1 MMLDFLSGM
10 ATMGFLAAGLFFFRF
25 WSRTRDAIFVCFSVS
40 FGLLA
45 IGQALGTLAE
55 LPGDDRAWIYLLR
68 LAAFTLL
75 IVGIVTKNF
84 GPSTGK
90 ASGE

>member
-1 MMLDFLSGM
+1 MLDFLSGM

-25 WSRTRDAIFVCFSVS
+25 WSRTRDVIFVYFSVA
-40 FGLLA
+40 FCLLA
-45 IGQALGTLAE
+45 ISQALGTLTP

-75 IVGIVTKNF
+75 IVGIVAKNF
-84 GPSTGK
+84 GPSTRQAG
-90 ASGE
+90 GE